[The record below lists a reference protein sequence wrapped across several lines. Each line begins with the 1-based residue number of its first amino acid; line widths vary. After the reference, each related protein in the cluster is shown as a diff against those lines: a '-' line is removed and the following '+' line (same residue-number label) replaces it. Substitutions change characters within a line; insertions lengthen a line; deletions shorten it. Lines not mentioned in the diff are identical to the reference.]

1 MWGRLSSLILLVFF
15 AAGCASGGARAV
27 SGGSPVEVRANE
39 LYAVLLEKNARHF
52 RVRDDLKPFFAND
65 EEMSAFLVRLA
76 RDLDDRGIR
85 NARLEERSVE
95 VVEADPA
102 YGFAE
107 TRTVIAGDWI
117 LWLNRAVT
125 RLDKWKLVDGQWYVN
140 PPPLKNLDFASE

>member
-15 AAGCASGGARAV
+15 AAACAAGEARGT
-27 SGGSPVEVRANE
+27 SGGSAVEQRARE

-85 NARLEERSVE
+85 SARVEERSVE
-95 VVEADPA
+95 LVEADAA

-107 TRTVIAGDWI
+107 TRTVIAGDWV
-117 LWLNRAVT
+117 LWFNRSVS
-125 RLDKWKLVDGQWYVN
+125 RSDKWKFVDGRWYVN
-140 PPPLKNLDFASE
+140 PPPLKNLEFESE